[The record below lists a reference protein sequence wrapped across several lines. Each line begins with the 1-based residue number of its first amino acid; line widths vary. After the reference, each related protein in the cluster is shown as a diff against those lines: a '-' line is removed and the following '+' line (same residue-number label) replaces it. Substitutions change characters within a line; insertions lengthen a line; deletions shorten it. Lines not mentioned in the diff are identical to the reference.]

1 MCAQGLH
8 VPNAADTPP
17 TPDSLARMVR
27 QIGCVQIDTLQV
39 VHRSQ
44 YLVLWSRLG
53 AYDPLDFDH
62 LQSGPGRQ
70 LFEGWQHAAC
80 IIPLEEY
87 RYQVPHQRDLREHPT
102 SWYNRWLTEQGNP
115 DVIEFVRQR
124 IRQEGALRVSDF
136 ERGDHPAGAWWNW
149 RPAKVALEYLYA
161 FGELMIDG
169 RVKFQRVYDL
179 AERILPS
186 WVDTREPTVQ
196 DRDRYWVERGAKA
209 LGVCL
214 PRHAGDYTWMK
225 VTRSKPIVEALLR
238 EKVLLPI
245 TGKQVD
251 GSTVDLL
258 IHRDNLPMLEKASD
272 GALKA
277 ERTTFLSPFDSL
289 LWAHRRDELLWG
301 FHQALECYLP
311 APRRVYGYFSL
322 PILHKDRLVGRF
334 DPKLDRKTGTLIL
347 KALFLE
353 PGVKPGQELVDSVA
367 VALRDFMKF
376 HRAGQV
382 IIERSEPGIF
392 GKKFLARFS

>member
-1 MCAQGLH
+1 
-8 VPNAADTPP
+8 
-17 TPDSLARMVR
+17 MVR

-87 RYQVPHQRDLREHPT
+87 RYQIPHQRDLREHPT

-115 DVIEFVRQR
+115 EVIEFVRQR

-169 RVKFQRVYDL
+169 RLKFQRVYDL

-186 WVDTREPTVQ
+186 WVDTHEPSVQ
-196 DRDRYWVERGAKA
+196 DRDRFWVERGAKA

-225 VTRSKPIVEALLR
+225 VTRSRPIVEALLR

-258 IHRDNLPMLEKASD
+258 IHRDNLPMLEQAAD
-272 GALKA
+272 GILKA

-289 LWAHRRDELLWG
+289 LWAHRRDESAVGLSSSPGVLCTRSQTCLRLL
-301 FHQALECYLP
+301 QP
-311 APRRVYGYFSL
+311 AHPAQGS
-322 PILHKDRLVGRF
+322 PG
-334 DPKLDRKTGTLIL
+334 GTL
-347 KALFLE
+347 
-353 PGVKPGQELVDSVA
+353 
-367 VALRDFMKF
+367 
-376 HRAGQV
+376 
-382 IIERSEPGIF
+382 
-392 GKKFLARFS
+392 